1 MSGEINA
8 TNVLLKKG
16 TGSPS
21 TVDGQMELTA
31 TWGGTPIDISNKSY
45 FDNVTYLDEEVSSQ
59 QLVISGTLT
68 YNNGAT
74 YKEMLTEQVD
84 CTQDDYTF
92 EFPDGRKYEGKFVPS
107 GISFGL
113 PQGDKVTTPF
123 TLSSSGPVLPV
134 EPS

>member
-16 TGSPS
+16 TGTPS

-31 TWGGTPIDISNKSY
+31 TWGGTPIDISNKSF
-45 FDNVTYLDEEVSSQ
+45 FDNVTYLDAEVSSQ

-74 YKEMLTEQVD
+74 YKEMLTEQEN
-84 CTQDDYTF
+84 CTQDEYTL
-92 EFPDGRKYEGKFVPS
+92 EFPDGRMYVGQ
-107 GISFGL
+107 FG
-113 PQGDKVTTPF
+113 
-123 TLSSSGPVLPV
+123 S
-134 EPS
+134 